1 MTRVVALML
10 CAVFGLGAPAFAQT
24 CDVTV
29 SGKAGD
35 VTVMRDAQGATALW
49 VVERGVMHGE
59 ESRQFARPSLEL
71 DFALKADG
79 SLGAVQRLEIG
90 ITRISDLETGQTP
103 SLRGVEMKA
112 QLDDG
117 RVLTARASD
126 SGDLQRELLQA
137 MQKTW
142 PRKLEARLVT
152 AGDGGVLA
160 SAVFDLTMLDAASA
174 LARQAI
180 GKCRG

>member
-59 ESRQFARPSLEL
+59 ESNQFARPSLEL

-103 SLRGVEMKA
+103 SLRGVEMRA

-117 RVLTARASD
+117 RVLAARASD
-126 SGDLQRELLQA
+126 SGDLQRELAFAERLHRPLGDVDHVDLGA
-137 MQKTW
+137 T
-142 PRKLEARLVT
+142 ARR
-152 AGDGGVLA
+152 AGDQVDVLA
-160 SAVFDLTMLDAASA
+160 
-174 LARQAI
+174 LAQPE
-180 GKCRG
+180 